1 MSYSCFQKVIHVGWC
16 ECDKHG
22 LIFQQHIDILLHL
35 IQYLIYRTWNYD
47 YIHDNVT
54 QNALTLSFWFKW
66 DNISIYSYLYMLPFP
81 LFHRLISCAT
91 GKAGHLTRTMENS
104 GCYPEVRHT
113 CSDCRE
119 LGTVWYFLYLK
130 IIPVVSS
137 IFNNHQIKPPRKSN
151 DTEKLAKI
159 ISLFYISYAEIVDIP
174 NGCQRNF
181 GSFGF

>member
-1 MSYSCFQKVIHVGWC
+1 MRWRCHFDS
-16 ECDKHG
+16 
-22 LIFQQHIDILLHL
+22 
-35 IQYLIYRTWNYD
+35 
-47 YIHDNVT
+47 
-54 QNALTLSFWFKW
+54 
-66 DNISIYSYLYMLPFP
+66 NISIYSYLYMLPLP

-119 LGTVWYFLYLK
+119 PGTVWYFLYLK

-159 ISLFYISYAEIVDIP
+159 ISFCYISYAEIVDIP
-174 NGCQRNF
+174 NGCQRNWF
-181 GSFGF
+181 WFFWILGIFLWSIVNSG